1 MMLMMLMMIT
11 TALTIIGKMCRGGR
25 RSQTLWKAGR
35 GRPGTVS
42 KKSQTTARVM
52 FTHVSTETGV
62 FVLYVHL
69 RTFKT
74 TYVTPGMLVY
84 FTSVTCH
91 CHHHYDRHHHHHH
104 HHHHR
109 TIITITTTTTTV
121 TTIIITTTPSTTTT
135 ITTAT
140 ARDRKSKHVPFFFP
154 FFCVCNDKETKY
166 LKHRKI
172 PRARNSWVHL

>member
-104 HHHHR
+104 HR

-140 ARDRKSKHVPFFFP
+140 ARDRKSKHVPFFSL